1 MMKRNVRRGV
11 DNSAVACGAAMTS
24 AKPLVKGSEPV
35 IRGRSMKNT
44 MHSLARLGL
53 LALVIIVPARS
64 TSAQTDIAKAIQ
76 EKLAAEATKLE
87 NSCAD
92 DIRKFCSDVTPGEG
106 RMVYCMQAH
115 EDKISPKCAF
125 DLEEAATD
133 IQLSADN
140 LKEAISACKAEI
152 TGVCGKIQPGQGR
165 VAACVMANKS
175 TASKSCVE
183 AIEKIEAMVA
193 H

>member
-1 MMKRNVRRGV
+1 
-11 DNSAVACGAAMTS
+11 
-24 AKPLVKGSEPV
+24 
-35 IRGRSMKNT
+35 MKNA

-53 LALVIIVPARS
+53 LALLAIGPAS
-64 TSAQTDIAKAIQ
+64 LASAQTDIAKAVQ
-76 EKLAAEATKLE
+76 EKLAAEAAKLD

-92 DIRKFCSDVTPGEG
+92 DIKKYCSDVTPGEG
-106 RMVYCMQAH
+106 RMIYCMQAH

-140 LKEAISACKAEI
+140 LKEAVVACKAEI

-165 VAACVMANKS
+165 VAACVMANKA

-183 AIEKIEAMVA
+183 AIGKIEAMVA
-193 H
+193 P

>member
-1 MMKRNVRRGV
+1 
-11 DNSAVACGAAMTS
+11 
-24 AKPLVKGSEPV
+24 
-35 IRGRSMKNT
+35 MKNA

-53 LALVIIVPARS
+53 LASVIIVPASS
-64 TSAQTDIAKAIQ
+64 TSAQTNIAKAIQ

-92 DIRKFCSDVTPGEG
+92 DIKKFCSDVTPGEG
-106 RMVYCMQAH
+106 RMIYCMQAH

-133 IQLSADN
+133 VQLSADN
-140 LKEAISACKAEI
+140 LKEAITACKAEI
-152 TGVCGKIQPGQGR
+152 TGVCGKTQPGQGR
-165 VAACVMANKS
+165 VAACVMANKA

-183 AIEKIEAMVA
+183 AINKIEAMVA

>member
-1 MMKRNVRRGV
+1 MKKTMQ
-11 DNSAVACGAAMTS
+11 S
-24 AKPLVKGSEPV
+24 LV
-35 IRGRSMKNT
+35 
-44 MHSLARLGL
+44 RLGL
-53 LALVIIVPARS
+53 FGLLVLLPAS
-64 TSAQTDIAKAIQ
+64 FASAQSDLAKAIQ
-76 EKLAAEATKLE
+76 EKLAAEAAKLE

-92 DIRKFCSDVTPGEG
+92 DIKKFCSDVTPGEG
-106 RMVYCMQAH
+106 RMIYCMQAH

-133 IQLSADN
+133 VQLSADN
-140 LKEAISACKAEI
+140 LKEAVAACKAEI

-165 VAACVMANKS
+165 VAACVMANRA